1 MLWQITRGQVTQGQ
15 ITRGLEQM
23 KRALGRFA
31 IALAILAPGFAMD
44 VQATPILKPVV
55 QLPLGY
61 IPHGQINPA
70 TNKLYIPFGDA
81 NGNGTKLLAIDLSTA
96 SVQPV
101 LNVSGKNI
109 YLLGI
114 NAAKNQIYV
123 TWDANLVAID
133 GDSGAQRTLAMPLG
147 AFGRI
152 NGLVINQLTN
162 KIYVTSIK
170 ASGLSPVTTIFLVD
184 GETLTV
190 AASATIGHVVSKPVV
205 NESDGMVYLGNGD
218 SNAITAIA
226 TITDLNGKLSLSLT
240 EYPAGF
246 SRIGEVPVNSITNK
260 LYYGPWNGGGP
271 GDGVI
276 KEMDLASPAHPVTS
290 LALNPQNPLIVDV
303 NPITNKVYA
312 LAVGGNATGRS
323 LAILDRVGGTNESVD
338 LGDEMWWMKV
348 NSASDKVYAIGNTKL
363 SVFDGITKSVT
374 SFPISFDQ
382 NLTTEVI
389 INPADGR
396 AYLRNNSTLSQ
407 IVEDPAPV
415 VDALEVTQSVQDLA
429 QSVPLIAS
437 KSTMVRVYAHSSSST
452 PIAGT
457 LTAVAGATSVRIQ
470 STGTMVPSNDALPA
484 RRADLS
490 KSLNFV
496 LRDSVTGRG
505 RIRLELTALGGTSFG
520 ANGCPG
526 CARDVTFEPT
536 LEMRVRA
543 VPFRYQLPGYSK
555 VQPRAADIDEL
566 QSWLQ
571 RAYPISKLDYSTQ
584 QVAYTGPLQTTDPYF
599 DCTNVNAQLIN
610 MRNQEVS
617 AGRDARTHY
626 YGLVY
631 WAPAVTFNGSFFMR
645 GCANYLPVADPSAP
659 ASGPAYIPFAGSWD
673 VGAPSVAGWYG
684 GHELGHT
691 LGRQHAGPVAGHNP
705 AGDEVAPC
713 PWNSTEFCTS
723 LPCGIALGPDHNYP
737 YSASQL
743 AGANLAPVGYD
754 EGDATHTRRA
764 MASPTWHDIMSY
776 CDYEWLTDYTY
787 RAAMNRLR
795 DEDALPSRPPAP
807 PVARVASLPSAATN
821 GAPTAAAGQ
830 PASAGQPP
838 VLATG
843 DFITIV
849 GTANLTRRTGSI
861 RFVHRVGRASV
872 RTAAPDSP
880 VRLRLIDRSDRTITE
895 LPAPFLP
902 STDRQPDKDVTGVFD
917 AVVSP
922 PAALKAVEL
931 MVGGNVAARYE
942 APDTVRIEATEIRTA
957 PVAPAAQGVTPG
969 AAETDLRLEWGRPAV
984 AGAPATP
991 GVSYD
996 VQASRDGGQTWEVLA
1011 NGLSEPAAEVD
1022 LSSFPGKGPIDV
1034 RVIGNAGF
1042 QSLVIA
1048 RRRIER

>member
-1 MLWQITRGQVTQGQ
+1 MSRQV
-15 ITRGLEQM
+15 TRGLGWIGLGWIGLGWI
-23 KRALGRFA
+23 KRALNLFA
-31 IALAILAPGFAMD
+31 IALAILAPGL
-44 VQATPILKPVV
+44 ATDLHAAPVLKPVV
-55 QLPLGY
+55 QLTRGSY
-61 IPHGQINPA
+61 FPHGLINPA
-70 TNKLYIPFGDA
+70 TNKLYLPETYGDG
-81 NGNGTKLLAIDLSTA
+81 NHNGTKLLAIDLSTA
-96 SVQPV
+96 SVQSV
-101 LNVSGKNI
+101 WNVDGENA

-123 TWDANLVAID
+123 TWKQNLVVID
-133 GDSGAQRTLAMPLG
+133 GDTGAQRTLAMPLG
-147 AFGRI
+147 AFRII
-152 NGLVINQLTN
+152 NGLAINQLTN
-162 KIYVTSIK
+162 KIYATSVGPPTI
-170 ASGLSPVTTIFLVD
+170 IFLID

-190 AASATIGHVVSKPVV
+190 VTSVTMGHPVSKPVV
-205 NESDGMVYLGNGD
+205 NENDGIVYVASTN
-218 SNAITAIA
+218 SNAITAVA
-226 TITDLNGKLSLSLT
+226 TITDLNGKSSLSLT
-240 EYPAGF
+240 DYPAGF
-246 SRIGEVPVNSITNK
+246 SRIEDVHVNSNTNK
-260 LYYGPWNGGGP
+260 LYYGPYPDGGM
-271 GDGVI
+271 
-276 KEMDLASPAHPVTS
+276 KEMDLANPAHPLTS
-290 LALNPQNPLIVDV
+290 LAVTPPVPLMVDV
-303 NPITNKVYA
+303 NPITNKVYVLTA
-312 LAVGGNATGRS
+312 GPKVAGRN
-323 LAILDRVGGTNESVD
+323 LAILDRVGGTSESVD
-338 LGDEMWWMKV
+338 LGGEMWWMKV
-348 NSASDKVYAIGNTKL
+348 NSASDKVYAIGNKML
-363 SVFDGITKSVT
+363 SVFDGITKNVT
-374 SFPISFDQ
+374 TFPVSYDQ
-382 NLTTEVI
+382 NLTSEVI

-396 AYLRNNSTLSQ
+396 AYLRNNSTLAQ
-407 IVEDPAPV
+407 IVEDPPPA

-452 PIAGT
+452 PISGT
-457 LTAVAGATSVRIQ
+457 LTAVAGATSVQIQ
-470 STGTMVPSNDALPA
+470 STGTMVPSNDPLPA

-490 KSLNFV
+490 KSLNFI
-496 LRDSVTGRG
+496 LPDSVTGPG
-505 RIRLELTALGGTSFG
+505 RVRLALTALGSTNFG

-526 CARDVTFEPT
+526 CSRDVTLQPT

-555 VQPRAADIDEL
+555 IRPRAADIDEL

-571 RAYPISKLDYSTQ
+571 RAYPISKLDYSMQ
-584 QVAYTGPLQTTDPYF
+584 RVAYTGPLKTSDPYF
-599 DCTNVNAQLIN
+599 DCTDINAQIIN

-631 WAPAVTFNGSFFMR
+631 WAPAGTFNGSFFMR
-645 GCANYLPVADPSAP
+645 GCANYLPVSADPSVP
-659 ASGPAYIPFAGSWD
+659 ASGPAYTPFAGSWD
-673 VGAPSVAGWYG
+673 DGVPSVAGWYG

-691 LGRQHAGPVAGHNP
+691 LGRLHAGPVAGKNP
-705 AGDEVAPC
+705 AGEEVAPC
-713 PWNSTEFCTS
+713 PWNANEFCTS
-723 LPCGIALGPDHNYP
+723 LPCGIAVGPDHNYP
-737 YSASQL
+737 YPASQL

-754 EGDATHTRRA
+754 EGDATHAKRA
-764 MASPTWHDIMSY
+764 MASPIWHDVMSY
-776 CDYEWLTDYTY
+776 CDYQWLTDYTY

-795 DEDALPSRPPAP
+795 EEDALSSRPPAP
-807 PVARVASLPSAATN
+807 PVARVASSPSEAVN
-821 GAPTAAAGQ
+821 GAPAAGAGQ

-838 VLATG
+838 VVATG
-843 DFITIV
+843 DFITVV
-849 GTANLTRRTGSI
+849 GTANLTQRTGSI

-902 STDRQPDKDVTGVFD
+902 STDQRPGEDVTGVVD

-1022 LSSFPGKGPIDV
+1022 LSSFPGHGFIDV

-1042 QSLVIA
+1042 ESLVIA

>member
-1 MLWQITRGQVTQGQ
+1 MLRQITRS
-15 ITRGLEQM
+15 LEQI
-23 KRALGRFA
+23 KRAMSLLA
-31 IALAILAPGFAMD
+31 MALAILAPGLVME
-44 VQATPILKPVV
+44 VQATPILKPVI
-55 QLPLGY
+55 QLTRGSY
-61 IPHGQINPA
+61 FPHGLINPA
-70 TNKLYIPFGDA
+70 TNKLYLPETYSD
-81 NGNGTKLLAIDLSTA
+81 GNHSGTKLLAIDPSTA
-96 SVQPV
+96 SVQSV
-101 LNVSGKNI
+101 WNVDGQNA

-123 TWDANLVAID
+123 TWGQNLVAID

-147 AFGRI
+147 AFRVI
-152 NGLVINQLTN
+152 NGLAINQLTN
-162 KIYVTSIK
+162 KIYATSV
-170 ASGLSPVTTIFLVD
+170 GSPTIIFLID

-190 AASATIGHVVSKPVV
+190 VTSVTMGHPVSKPVV
-205 NESDGMVYLGNGD
+205 NENDGMVYVASTN
-218 SNAITAIA
+218 SNAITAVA
-226 TITDLNGKLSLSLT
+226 TVTDLNGKSSLSLT
-240 EYPAGF
+240 DYPAGF
-246 SRIGEVPVNSITNK
+246 SRIEDVHVDSSTNK
-260 LYYGPWNGGGP
+260 LYYGPYPEGGM
-271 GDGVI
+271 
-276 KEMDLASPAHPVTS
+276 KEMDLANPAHSLTS
-290 LALNPQNPLIVDV
+290 LAVTPPVPLMVDV
-303 NPITNKVYA
+303 NPITNKVYVLTA
-312 LAVGGNATGRS
+312 GPKVAGRS

-348 NSASDKVYAIGNTKL
+348 NSVSDKVYAIGNSTL
-363 SVFDGITKSVT
+363 SVFDGITKQVT
-374 SFPISFDQ
+374 KFPISYD
-382 NLTTEVI
+382 NLTSEVI
-389 INPADGR
+389 INPANGR
-396 AYLRNNSTLSQ
+396 AYLRNSNTLSE
-407 IVEDPAPV
+407 IADEPASV
-415 VDALEVTQSVQDLA
+415 VDAIEVTQSVQDLA

-496 LRDSVTGRG
+496 LPDSVTGRG

-645 GCANYLPVADPSAP
+645 GCANYLPVSADPSAP

-723 LPCGIALGPDHNYP
+723 LPCGIAVGPDHNYP

-902 STDRQPDKDVTGVFD
+902 STDRQPDKDLTGVFD